1 MTKTKA
7 VVTKTKELSIT
18 GYINQDEVY
27 RNIESVLKDRTPQF
41 ITSVVSLTNASATIR
56 EADKKSLL
64 GACLTAAALNLPVSP
79 SLGFAF
85 IIPYKDKKSG
95 LTLAQFQMG
104 YKGFI
109 QLAMN
114 SGKFK
119 TLNVSEVK
127 EGEIKSIDRLSGE
140 IDFVWVQEGRDKLK
154 TIGYVAYM
162 KLINGFEKSF
172 YMTMEE
178 LKGHGVRFSQSMKK
192 GYGLWVD
199 DFDAMAKKTV
209 IKLLLSKYAPMT
221 TEMARAHES
230 DQAIITDE
238 GYKYI
243 DNKKETP
250 EEIADEKEKKRVL
263 AFIEKAK
270 DLEELTQVAQS
281 VGEWNDDE
289 ISKAYEDKVFSLGGQ
304 NEQS

>member
-1 MTKTKA
+1 MTKA
-7 VVTKTKELSIT
+7 VVIKTKELSIT
-18 GYINQDEVY
+18 DYINQDAIY
-27 RNIESVLKDRTPQF
+27 KNIQSVLKDRTPQF
-41 ITSVVSLTNASATIR
+41 ITSVVSLTNANAALK

-64 GACLTAAALNLPVSP
+64 GACLTAAALNLPIAQ

-85 IIPYKDKKSG
+85 IIPYKDRKSN
-95 LTLAQFQMG
+95 TTVAQFQMG

-119 TLNVSEVK
+119 TMNVSDVK
-127 EGEIKSIDRLSGE
+127 EGEIKGIDRLSGE
-140 IDFVWVQEGRDKLK
+140 IGFEWADEGRDKLK

-172 YMTMEE
+172 YMTVEE
-178 LKGHGVRFSQSMKK
+178 LKEHGVRFSQTMKK
-192 GYGLWVD
+192 GHGLWLE
-199 DFDAMAKKTV
+199 DFDSMAKKTV

-221 TEMARAHES
+221 NEMARAHES

-243 DNKKETP
+243 DNRKETP
-250 EEIADEKEKKRVL
+250 EEIANEKEKKRVL
-263 AFIEKAK
+263 EFIEKAK
-270 DLEELTQVAQS
+270 DLKQLANVQTAVQ
-281 VGEWNDDE
+281 EWQDEE
-289 ISKAYEDKVFSLGGQ
+289 ISKAYEDKAGSLEGE
-304 NEQS
+304 NE